1 MRVTILG
8 SGQDGGT
15 PQFGADHPNDIEA
28 RSGTLLERTSSSALV
43 EVRGVSV
50 LLDIGPDARSQW
62 WRRIGAPDAVALTH
76 AHIGHYVGLVNLGRE
91 VMNASAVRCH
101 VTHSMQAFLNGNQP
115 WRQLVD
121 LGNIELN
128 TANPYRS
135 QEYAL
140 RLIDVPHRNEY
151 SDTVAISIDDRVL
164 YLPDIDDWASWPLAE
179 SVIAGHELA
188 LLDATFW
195 SRGELERQ
203 SAVPHPPV
211 VETIER
217 FAHLDTEIV
226 LTHLNHTNPLVDPTS
241 DASASVNDIGWR
253 VAHDGLVL
261 EL

>member
-8 SGQDGGT
+8 SGQDGGI
-15 PQFGADHPNDIEA
+15 PQFGAVHPNDAEA
-28 RSGTLLERTSSSALV
+28 RSGTLLERTASSVLV
-43 EVRGVSV
+43 EVRGVSI

-62 WRRIGAPDAVALTH
+62 WRRVRAPDAIALTH

-91 VMNASAVRCH
+91 VMNASEVRCH
-101 VTHSMQAFLNGNQP
+101 MTRAMAAFLERNQP
-115 WRQLVD
+115 WRQLIE
-121 LGNIELN
+121 LGNIEPE
-128 TANPYRS
+128 TANPYWGR
-135 QEYAL
+135 EYTL
-140 RLIDVPHRNEY
+140 RLIDVPHRGEH
-151 SDTVAISIDDRVL
+151 SDTVAISIDGRVL
-164 YLPDIDDWASWPLAE
+164 YLPDIDDWEEWPLAE

-195 SRGELERQ
+195 SRGDLERQ
-203 SAVPHPPV
+203 GTVPHPPV
-211 VETIER
+211 VETMER

-241 DASASVNDIGWR
+241 DAAATVNGIGWR